1 MHRPLLLKTLV
12 CLVVLALLASAFN
25 PHDRTT
31 WLMEILPAAILLPVL
46 VSTHQRFP
54 LSSLLY
60 LLLAIQALGLI
71 AGGHYSFARVPVGSW
86 LQDWLELSRNPYDRL
101 GHFFQGVVPA
111 LTARELLVRL
121 DRVRGR
127 HLLPFVCVCM
137 AMTLSAVYELVE
149 WAAALALGQG
159 AEEFLGMQGDQ
170 WDTQADM
177 FCALLGSLVAMTLLV
192 RLHDRSM
199 QSINHSFNWTNKQNG
214 ITNQI
219 RGN

>member
-12 CLVVLALLASAFN
+12 CLVVLALMVSAID

-31 WLMEILPAAILLPVL
+31 WLLEVLPVAILLPAL
-46 VSTHQRFP
+46 VYNHHRFP

-60 LLLAIQALGLI
+60 LLLAVQALGLV
-71 AGGHYSFARVPVGSW
+71 AGGHYTFARVPVGFW
-86 LQDWLELSRNPYDRL
+86 LQDWLDLSRNHYDRI

-111 LTARELLVRL
+111 LIARELLVRK
-121 DRVRGR
+121 DRVHGK
-127 HLLPFVCVCM
+127 HLLPFVCVSM
-137 AMTLSAVYELVE
+137 AMMLSAAYELVE

-159 AEEFLGMQGDQ
+159 AKAFLGMQGDQ

-177 FCALLGSLVAMTLLV
+177 FCALLGSLTAMTLLV

-199 QSINHSFNWTNKQNG
+199 AAIGRPQPVRSAIQGETA
-214 ITNQI
+214 
-219 RGN
+219 R

>member
-1 MHRPLLLKTLV
+1 MHRTQLLRTLV
-12 CLVVLALLASAFN
+12 CLVVLALVASAID

-31 WLMEILPAAILLPVL
+31 WLLEILPAAILLPAL
-46 VSTHQRFP
+46 IYSHQRFP

-60 LLLAIQALGLI
+60 LLLAVQALGLI
-71 AGGHYSFARVPVGSW
+71 AGGHYSFARVPLGFW
-86 LQDWLELSRNPYDRL
+86 LQDWLELSRNPYDRI
-101 GHFFQGVVPA
+101 GHFLQGVVPA
-111 LTARELLVRL
+111 LIARELLVRK
-121 DRVRGR
+121 DRIHGR

-177 FCALLGSLVAMTLLV
+177 FCALLGALTAMTLLV

-199 QSINHSFNWTNKQNG
+199 AAINQPNRRQTDVRGEAASKFN
-214 ITNQI
+214 
-219 RGN
+219 